1 MNFNSDDYELVKEFL
16 SGSQQAFNNL
26 ARKYQE
32 KIYWHARRIL
42 GDHDDAHDVVQQ
54 VLLVMYNKLDK
65 FNFSSSLYTWI
76 FKITYTRSLNHLK
89 RRKLK
94 RAVTFNFSNDIEN
107 TGYENV
113 IDNLENKEEIIRM
126 ERIINKLPLKQR
138 EVFIMRNFD
147 ELSYEEISKIT
158 GKSVGTLKANYFHAF
173 KKIKELMDK
182 NAD

>member
-1 MNFNSDDYELVKEFL
+1 MNFNSDDYELVKDFL
-16 SGSQQAFNNL
+16 AGNQQAFNNL

-42 GDHDDAHDVVQQ
+42 SDHDDAHDVVQQ
-54 VLLVMYNKLDK
+54 VLLVMYNKLST

-76 FKITYTRSLNHLK
+76 FKITYTRSLNQLK

-94 RAVTFNFSNDIEN
+94 KVVTFNFSDNIEN
-107 TGYENV
+107 IGYENV
-113 IDNLENKEEIIRM
+113 IENLENKEELVQM
-126 ERIINKLPLKQR
+126 ERILNKLPLKQR
-138 EVFIMRNFD
+138 EVFVMRNFD

-158 GKSVGTLKANYFHAF
+158 GKSIGALKANYFHAL
-173 KKIKELMDK
+173 KKIKELINK

>member
-1 MNFNSDDYELVKEFL
+1 MIFNSDDYELVKDFL
-16 SGSQQAFNNL
+16 AGNQQAFNNL

-42 GDHDDAHDVVQQ
+42 CDHDDALDVVQQ
-54 VLLVMYNKLDK
+54 VLLVMYNKLST

-76 FKITYTRSLNHLK
+76 FKITYTRSLNQLK

-94 RAVTFNFSNDIEN
+94 KVVTFNFSDNIEN
-107 TGYENV
+107 IGYENV
-113 IDNLENKEEIIRM
+113 IENLENKEELVQM
-126 ERIINKLPLKQR
+126 ERILNKLPLKQR
-138 EVFIMRNFD
+138 EVFVMRNFD

-158 GKSVGTLKANYFHAF
+158 GKSIGALKANYFHAF
-173 KKIKELMDK
+173 KKIKELINK